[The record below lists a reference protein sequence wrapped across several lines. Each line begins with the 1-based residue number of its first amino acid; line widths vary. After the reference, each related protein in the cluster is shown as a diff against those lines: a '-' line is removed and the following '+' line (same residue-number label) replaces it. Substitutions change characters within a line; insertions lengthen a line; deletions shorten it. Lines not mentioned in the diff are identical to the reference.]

1 MASSAPSPHCAQKQ
15 ENEVEGR
22 KEVGEGFF
30 IRLSRH
36 FLLLLFRHHLCTKP
50 SSYSSHT
57 NRCHSWKGLGM
68 DEIHSLSPPSVLPSL
83 CSSAIHLL
91 ICLIKALL
99 PLLLPPPPSYF
110 CFFPPPFP
118 PPRSFHL
125 CTTTQGT
132 IHSGCTEKAGERKK
146 GNSLSVVS

>member
-1 MASSAPSPHCAQKQ
+1 MLLPPIARKSKKMRLK
-15 ENEVEGR
+15 EGR

-36 FLLLLFRHHLCTKP
+36 FLPPLFRHHLCTKP

-57 NRCHSWKGLGM
+57 NRCRSWRGLGM
-68 DEIHSLSPPSVLPSL
+68 DEIHSLSPPSVQPSL

-91 ICLIKALL
+91 ICLIKAPP

-110 CFFPPPFP
+110 CFFPPSLP
-118 PPRSFHL
+118 PPPVLSICIPRRRVL
-125 CTTTQGT
+125 YTVAAQRRLARG
-132 IHSGCTEKAGERKK
+132 RKETP
-146 GNSLSVVS
+146 